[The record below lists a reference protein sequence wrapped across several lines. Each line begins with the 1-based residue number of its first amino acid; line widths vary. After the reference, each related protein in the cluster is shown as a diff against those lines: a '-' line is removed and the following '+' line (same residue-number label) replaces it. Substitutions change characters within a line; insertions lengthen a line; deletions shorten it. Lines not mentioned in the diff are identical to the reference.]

1 MTKVDTHKSI
11 PDEHDGLSRSSRADQ
26 FSKGNKLELKLLLRI
41 IKMGFAHRYR
51 MVIAILATAGASI
64 FQLFIP
70 RYVGD
75 AVDNAQG
82 LLALNNSATTNA
94 EEALFFAAF
103 MIVTLSVF
111 RGLLT
116 MLQNYHG
123 EAIGHCIGS
132 VSYTHLTLPTS
143 PKV

>member
-1 MTKVDTHKSI
+1 
-11 PDEHDGLSRSSRADQ
+11 
-26 FSKGNKLELKLLLRI
+26 
-41 IKMGFAHRYR
+41 

-82 LLALNNSATTNA
+82 LLALNTPATTNA
-94 EEALFFAAF
+94 EEALFLAAF
-103 MIVTLSVF
+103 MIVTLSVA

-123 EAIGHCIGS
+123 EATGIVLVMNCVLRSMIKYKNYLLIFTIRSTQVFDYERDAGLRRCPYVYQHRRCS
-132 VSYTHLTLPTS
+132 FSYVDCTGWRCNSLDDYQ
-143 PKV
+143 

>member
-1 MTKVDTHKSI
+1 MTKVDTHSSI

-75 AVDNAQG
+75 AVDNAQ
-82 LLALNNSATTNA
+82 A
-94 EEALFFAAF
+94 
-103 MIVTLSVF
+103 
-111 RGLLT
+111 
-116 MLQNYHG
+116 
-123 EAIGHCIGS
+123 
-132 VSYTHLTLPTS
+132 VSYTHLRAHETS
-143 PKV
+143 